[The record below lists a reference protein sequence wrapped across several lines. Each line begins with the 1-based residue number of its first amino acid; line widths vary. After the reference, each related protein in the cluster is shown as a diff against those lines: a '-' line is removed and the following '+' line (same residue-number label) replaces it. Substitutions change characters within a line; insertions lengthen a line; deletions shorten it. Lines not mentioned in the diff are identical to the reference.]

1 MRRIRIIKSIRRLL
15 FRNRLRLVLS
25 VSGIAVGIACEIAAV
40 AVGNGAREAVLSQIE
55 SMGTNLI
62 TVASGRFTQAFGRK
76 VQTTFV
82 TTLKPGDAKAIYEG
96 CSHVVA
102 VAPVEQGMVSAE
114 HDGVRT
120 GTALLGTTPS
130 FAGVRNYRLAAGR
143 LFDKGED
150 KLSMRVAVLGQKV
163 VRALFRRKDPVG
175 ETFRMNGIPFRV
187 VGTLMPKGMSYDG
200 VNLDDEILIP
210 LNTAMQRVF
219 NLNYIGYIYVEVTKK
234 EDMQAVEREIRN
246 ILRERHDLNVLHEKD
261 DFTIQDIY
269 TSVSAANET
278 RASFSSMVA
287 AVAALSLLVGGMGVL
302 AVMLLSIK
310 ERRSEIGLRMAVG
323 AKSGDVLFQFMA
335 EALVLSMTG
344 GFIGILLGVGGVW
357 FMKSFA
363 AINVIISA
371 WSVTV
376 AVAESAMIGV
386 LFGSWPARKASLVL
400 PAKTLRE

>member
-1 MRRIRIIKSIRRLL
+1 
-15 FRNRLRLVLS
+15 
-25 VSGIAVGIACEIAAV
+25 
-40 AVGNGAREAVLSQIE
+40 
-55 SMGTNLI
+55 
-62 TVASGRFTQAFGRK
+62 
-76 VQTTFV
+76 
-82 TTLKPGDAKAIYEG
+82 
-96 CSHVVA
+96 
-102 VAPVEQGMVSAE
+102 
-114 HDGVRT
+114 
-120 GTALLGTTPS
+120 
-130 FAGVRNYRLAAGR
+130 LAAGR

-150 KLSMRVAVLGQKV
+150 KLSMRVAVLGEKV